1 MKQKNIRIIITA
13 IEVLVI
19 LAGIVVINIMGFNK
33 ELRFSQSQSIDVYIE
48 QEVDKDKLKS
58 IENDVVGSEN
68 NMVQT
73 V

>member
-33 ELRFSQSQSIDVYIE
+33 E
-48 QEVDKDKLKS
+48 
-58 IENDVVGSEN
+58 
-68 NMVQT
+68 
-73 V
+73 